1 MVRNY
6 AHSHHGT
13 LKKSADELRPLTAMD
28 GHYTGGG
35 QQGVGGGGG
44 GHVHKPS
51 MDTLRR
57 VHFEKTSVSPSSN
70 NGITPASPPKISMQ
84 PVTTSGSGSTVITAT
99 TVGLLPPSSTV
110 VTNSTS
116 GGGHVGNSIPSLP
129 VSNDNDEE
137 EDEGDTA
144 M

>member
-1 MVRNY
+1 
-6 AHSHHGT
+6 
-13 LKKSADELRPLTAMD
+13 MD
-28 GHYTGGG
+28 GHYNGGG
-35 QQGVGGGGG
+35 QQGQQ
-44 GHVHKPS
+44 GHAHKPS

-70 NGITPASPPKISMQ
+70 NGIIPASPPKISMQ

-110 VTNSTS
+110 VTNTTS
-116 GGGHVGNSIPSLP
+116 GVGNSIPTLP